1 MAAAT
6 ATSKVSPVVIGSGR
20 MKSTTYI
27 ATKVTG
33 PDKNNQ
39 YSSEIVQYDNA
50 KGEGAKTIGT
60 RDSSGNITWNSN
72 ASGRTKLNES
82 KFKKASNN
90 QIESVQ
96 KDLAKTAQETA
107 GVTQASGKKNQDN
120 TDGNTNN
127 TQAKATPAPRDASGS
142 WSGSDT
148 VTSSSPARNS
158 YSQGLCYPIAMRQ
171 NLQDCIQIKVIK
183 FMPRA
188 MGGASLGDR
197 PKGATIGSVFLPMPS
212 AIQDGNKTEWGSGTM
227 TPVQIAAAGAT
238 KDFLTGNASA
248 AAQGIQQTVDEVG
261 REGDNVTEAMASMFT
276 EQLTGA
282 ENILA
287 RTTGAVMNPNM
298 ELLFKGPSLRSF
310 SFAWKMSPRDEKES
324 LEIGKIIRMFKQ
336 SMAPQKTT
344 EDLFLKAP
352 SIYDIEFRSKGG
364 RNRFLPKIKSCAL
377 VDCAV
382 NYTPDGSYM
391 SYTNSSMVALEMSLS
406 FQETEPIYNN
416 DMSGS
421 DSSIG
426 Y

>member
-60 RDSSGNITWNSN
+60 RDASGNITWNSN

-197 PKGATIGSVFLPMPS
+197 PKGATIGL
-212 AIQDGNKTEWGSGTM
+212 
-227 TPVQIAAAGAT
+227 
-238 KDFLTGNASA
+238 
-248 AAQGIQQTVDEVG
+248 
-261 REGDNVTEAMASMFT
+261 
-276 EQLTGA
+276 
-282 ENILA
+282 
-287 RTTGAVMNPNM
+287 
-298 ELLFKGPSLRSF
+298 SL
-310 SFAWKMSPRDEKES
+310 
-324 LEIGKIIRMFKQ
+324 IHI
-336 SMAPQKTT
+336 
-344 EDLFLKAP
+344 
-352 SIYDIEFRSKGG
+352 
-364 RNRFLPKIKSCAL
+364 
-377 VDCAV
+377 
-382 NYTPDGSYM
+382 
-391 SYTNSSMVALEMSLS
+391 
-406 FQETEPIYNN
+406 
-416 DMSGS
+416 
-421 DSSIG
+421 
-426 Y
+426 